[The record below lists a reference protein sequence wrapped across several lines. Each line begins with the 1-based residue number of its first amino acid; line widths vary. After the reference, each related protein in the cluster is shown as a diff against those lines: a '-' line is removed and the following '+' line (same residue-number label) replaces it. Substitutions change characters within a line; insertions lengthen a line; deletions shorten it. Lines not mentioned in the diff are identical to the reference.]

1 MHTNKR
7 IFAILFADSYFH
19 MQILHLTNTCL
30 PLANNIEQ
38 IIQANVT
45 KIIDSLN
52 HPYSSIN
59 DNISKNKY
67 IIDDYCWNNLR
78 KMDFGCDT
86 QRRSPDTF
94 FL

>member
-7 IFAILFADSYFH
+7 IFAILFADSCFD
-19 MQILHLTNTCL
+19 MQVSVLTNTCL

-45 KIIDSLN
+45 KTIDSLN

-67 IIDDYCWNNLR
+67 IIDDYC
-78 KMDFGCDT
+78 
-86 QRRSPDTF
+86 
-94 FL
+94 